1 MRGRGLAA
9 AALSSLATLA
19 CGRHP
24 AEISPTPTPT
34 PPPPPGFTV
43 TAVVFEDDNGNGLQ
57 DGGEPAVVPY
67 AELEVGGQVGTSQPG
82 TGGVVITGVS
92 TPGTYVFNIRR
103 LPPFFQPGV
112 PQSVTV
118 PQTGGPVLVPVVLPI
133 SANEHGVYLSD
144 GDSITQ
150 GVPGSSDGLGYRYL
164 LEQKLRA
171 AFVRAEV
178 RFQSR
183 SGGRTDDGRAH
194 IKRDVKDTL
203 PAFVLIDYGVNDWNP
218 IPGREY
224 DQTCQAD
231 PRPPDCPLVEN
242 LAAMVDTSRDLDSMP
257 VVATLTPP
265 DTRKSP
271 AQRYQWVLTAN
282 ELIRSMARSHGA
294 LLVDI
299 GDAFVKTGHPNDYL
313 YDAIHP
319 NDAGYGLMADT
330 FFSAL
335 TQGRV
340 EASVHAPVLLP
351 LSRAGAADAFRAR
364 STLR

>member
-1 MRGRGLAA
+1 VRRRGPAA
-9 AALSSLATLA
+9 AALGVLVTLA

-34 PPPPPGFTV
+34 PPPPGFTV
-43 TAVVFEDDNGNGLQ
+43 TAVVFEDDNGNGVQ
-57 DGGEPAVVPY
+57 DPGEPAVVPY
-67 AELEVGGQVGTSQPG
+67 TELEVGGQIGTSQPG
-82 TGGVVITGVS
+82 TGGVTVTGVA
-92 TPGTYVFNIRR
+92 PGTYALHIRR

-118 PQTGGPVLVPVVLPI
+118 PQTGGAVLVPVVLPI

-150 GVPGSSDGLGYRYL
+150 GVPGSSTGLGYRYP
-164 LEQKLRA
+164 LEQKLQA

-224 DQTCQAD
+224 DRTCQAN
-231 PRPPDCPLVEN
+231 PNPPDCPFVEN
-242 LAAMVDTSRDLDSMP
+242 LATMVDTVRGFDSMP

-282 ELIRSMARSHGA
+282 ELIRAMARSHGA
-294 LLVDI
+294 LLVDV
-299 GDAFVKTGHPNDYL
+299 GDAFIKTGHPNDYL
-313 YDAIHP
+313 YDDIHP
-319 NDAGYGLMADT
+319 NDSGYGLMADT
-330 FFSAL
+330 FFAAL
-335 TQGRV
+335 TQGHL
-340 EASVHAPVLLP
+340 EASMHAPVLLP
-351 LSRAGAADAFRAR
+351 LSHPQAEEALRAR
-364 STLR
+364 RRLR